1 MAECI
6 VCRGPAD
13 EVGLLTRCSD
23 GSCGALRWNKSAA
36 RKITKTFTGKEA
48 RARQFLILDQ
58 AGYTDEDLAQWGREH
73 RSSVYVLRL
82 RGGLDRVYVGM
93 TGLHPVQR
101 YLQHVT
107 GYKASSVAK
116 RFATALIYF
125 ESDMTSQEASDRE
138 RSLHQE
144 YLDGG
149 FDALGGH

>member
-1 MAECI
+1 MWRPTLEQ
-6 VCRGPAD
+6 
-13 EVGLLTRCSD
+13 VGRQED
-23 GSCGALRWNKSAA
+23 PQNIHRQGSW
-36 RKITKTFTGKEA
+36 
-48 RARQFLILDQ
+48 ARQLLILN
-58 AGYTDEDLAQWGREH
+58 RP
-73 RSSVYVLRL
+73 VLRKRPGAVGSGPPQL
-82 RGGLDRVYVGM
+82 GLCAQARGGLDRVYVGM

-116 RFATALIYF
+116 RFATALVYF

>member
-1 MAECI
+1 MTACV
-6 VCRGPAD
+6 VCRGLTD
-13 EVGLLTRCSD
+13 EIGLLTRCSD

-36 RKITKTFTGKEA
+36 RKIIKTSTGKEA
-48 RARQFLILDQ
+48 RARQLLIMDQ
-58 AGYTDEDLAQWGREH
+58 AGYNDEDLAQWSRDH

-93 TGLHPVQR
+93 TSLHPVQR
-101 YLQHVT
+101 YLQHVI

-144 YLDGG
+144 YLEGG